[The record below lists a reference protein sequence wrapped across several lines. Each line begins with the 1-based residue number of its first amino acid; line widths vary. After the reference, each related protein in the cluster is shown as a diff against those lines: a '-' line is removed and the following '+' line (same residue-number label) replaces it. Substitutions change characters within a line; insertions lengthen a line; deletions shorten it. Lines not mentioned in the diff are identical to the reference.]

1 MKLID
6 LTGQTFGKL
15 TVINRADNHV
25 RTSGRV
31 DICWNCI
38 CECGNKCVIRGE
50 RLRNGTTKSCGCSKS
65 EFLRE
70 YRKKYNNFNLNGTY
84 GSDNEANDMHDKV
97 CLEIVDM
104 LVENLI

>member
-31 DICWNCI
+31 DI
-38 CECGNKCVIRGE
+38 
-50 RLRNGTTKSCGCSKS
+50 
-65 EFLRE
+65 
-70 YRKKYNNFNLNGTY
+70 
-84 GSDNEANDMHDKV
+84 M
-97 CLEIVDM
+97 
-104 LVENLI
+104 

>member
-31 DICWNCI
+31 DIMQNCK
-38 CECGNKCVIRGE
+38 CDCGNLCTVRGE
-50 RLRNGTTKSCGCSKS
+50 RLRNGTTKSCGC
-65 EFLRE
+65 
-70 YRKKYNNFNLNGTY
+70 YRTESLIANHKKY
-84 GSDNEANDMHDKV
+84 KV
-97 CLEIVDM
+97 FIKLKMVLIVRK
-104 LVENLI
+104 